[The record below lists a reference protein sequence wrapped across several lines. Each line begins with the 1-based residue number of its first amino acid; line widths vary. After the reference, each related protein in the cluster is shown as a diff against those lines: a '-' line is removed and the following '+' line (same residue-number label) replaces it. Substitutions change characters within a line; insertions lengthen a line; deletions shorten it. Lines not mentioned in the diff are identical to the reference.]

1 MPKSSK
7 HYLTLDQQVVAY
19 SKKMLASWL
28 ASKKAKSCQQNI
40 LQLCAEHTITDWDNK
55 AFGKFV
61 SV

>member
-28 ASKKAKSCQQNI
+28 ASKKAKSNI
-40 LQLCAEHTITDWDNK
+40 LQLCAEYTITDWDNK
-55 AFGKFV
+55 AFGKFL